1 MFKLKQ
7 ILFAA
12 ALIGGFAMVATA
24 SILAKAGMQEQGLA
38 VEAQIDTLDLMS
50 NARDLPVQT
59 ADRAF

>member
-12 ALIGGFAMVATA
+12 ALTGGFAMVATA

-50 NARDLPVQT
+50 NARELPVQT